1 MSTIAL
7 LSDIHAN
14 LVALEAVLAA
24 LGRVDRIWVM
34 GDTVGYGPDPSDV
47 LALLRERDAIVVAG
61 NHDLAAATGEGL
73 GMFNPYAAAA
83 VRMHRS
89 WLSAEERDHLASLPL
104 TLETEGFTL
113 CHGSLRDP
121 LWEYVMS
128 GGQAAA
134 TLRLAK
140 TAHCCNGHTHIPA
153 AFRSTAADA
162 TRSAAGAYEL
172 LAAKP
177 LVASQVGITTD
188 LSLPLTGRLLV
199 NPGSV
204 GQPRDGDPRAA
215 YAVADTD
222 ARTVAFRRAPY
233 DVAATQ
239 QRIRS
244 RGLPGMLADRLAIG
258 F

>member
-14 LVALEAVLAA
+14 LVALEAVLVA
-24 LGRVDRIWVM
+24 LGPVDRIWVM

-47 LALLRERDAIVVAG
+47 LALLRERRALVVAG

-73 GMFNPYAAAA
+73 DLFNPYAAAA
-83 VRMHRS
+83 ARIHRS
-89 WLSAEERDHLASLPL
+89 WLSAEERDLLASLPL
-104 TLETEGFTL
+104 TLETDGFTL

-121 LWEYVMS
+121 IWEYVLS

-140 TAHCCNGHTHIPA
+140 TPHCCNGHTHVPA
-153 AFRSTAADA
+153 LFRLAEGTAAPIGPSEDA
-162 TRSAAGAYEL
+162 
-172 LAAKP
+172 P
-177 LVASQVGITTD
+177 
-188 LSLPLTGRLLV
+188 LPLAGRLLV

-222 ARTVAFRRAPY
+222 ARTLTFRRASY
-233 DVAATQ
+233 DVATTQ

-244 RGLPGMLADRLAIG
+244 RGLPGMLADRLAVG